1 MDHTHGCYGATSAL
15 LAAADW
21 VAGPRWD
28 GGLALVV
35 GADVAV
41 YPAGSPARPTGEG
54 RAGVFASVGVWCRFW
69 CNCVCWVWDT
79 RYVAWYL
86 DVVWRAAAIT
96 PSVHVVLMLLHA
108 AASK

>member
-54 RAGVFASVGVWCRFW
+54 RAGVFASVGVLIVLCMP
-69 CNCVCWVWDT
+69 
-79 RYVAWYL
+79 
-86 DVVWRAAAIT
+86 AAGQT
-96 PSVHVVLMLLHA
+96 TCGVVLDGG
-108 AASK
+108 